1 MNTHELK
8 HMARVA
14 EWKEKVAACRS
25 SGQTVRNWCE
35 EEGISPKKYYY
46 WERAVLAEAEKQ
58 LATAESTSR
67 GANFVAVPA
76 LVGQRVPE
84 KEQTAVAAKVRKG
97 SMEVEIYG
105 GAEAEII
112 GLLLRVLKD
121 AE

>member
-14 EWKEKVAACRS
+14 EWKEKVAICRS
-25 SGQTVRNWCE
+25 SGQTVKSWCE

-58 LATAESTSR
+58 VATAESNSR
-67 GANFVAVPA
+67 GPNFVAVPA
-76 LVGQRVPE
+76 LDGQRISGE
-84 KEQTAVAAKVRKG
+84 EQRALAAKVRKG
-97 SMEVEIYG
+97 RVEVEIYG
-105 GAEAEII
+105 GAEAETIEV
-112 GLLLRVLKD
+112 LLRVLKD

>member
-14 EWKEKVAACRS
+14 EWKEKVAICRS
-25 SGQTVRNWCE
+25 SEQTVKSWCE

-58 LATAESTSR
+58 VAT
-67 GANFVAVPA
+67 GD
-76 LVGQRVPE
+76 GQRISGE
-84 KEQTAVAAKVRKG
+84 EQRALAAKVRKG
-97 SMEVEIYG
+97 RVEVEIYG
-105 GAEAEII
+105 GAEAETIEV
-112 GLLLRVLKD
+112 LLRVLKD